1 MLKQALLV
9 SEPDLLPKKRLP
21 LWKLL
26 LRTSDLTDDYSAFKT
41 RVLERPVLIEDV
53 EEVIVLDVQR
63 SKHSMPHV

>member
-1 MLKQALLV
+1 MV
-9 SEPDLLPKKRLP
+9 SEPELLPKKRLP

-26 LRTSDLTDDYSAFKT
+26 LRTSDLTDDYSAFKV

-63 SKHSMPHV
+63 SKHSMPHVEEV

>member
-1 MLKQALLV
+1 MV
-9 SEPDLLPKKRLP
+9 SEPDRLPKKRLP

-26 LRTSDLTDDYSAFKT
+26 LRTSDLTDDYSAFKA

-63 SKHSMPHV
+63 SKHSMPHVEEV